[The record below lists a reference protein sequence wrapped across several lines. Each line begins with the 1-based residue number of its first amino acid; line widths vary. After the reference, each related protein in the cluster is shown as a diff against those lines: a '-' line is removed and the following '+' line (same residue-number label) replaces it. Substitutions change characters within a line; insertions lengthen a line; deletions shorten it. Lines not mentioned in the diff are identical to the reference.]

1 MEAETNMEQ
10 LVQEM
15 KVLHASTFSLYL
27 KAHNYHWNVEGIHFP
42 QFHGFFEDLYN
53 ELWTA
58 VDPIAENIRKLG
70 SFTPGSLARFN
81 ELTIV
86 EDELKIPTAIDMIAK
101 LHDDNERVI
110 GLLYRVYELAEGAQ
124 ELGLSNFIQDRIDVH
139 KKHAWMLR
147 SILRRN

>member
-1 MEAETNMEQ
+1 MEQ
-10 LVQEM
+10 LVHEM
-15 KVLHASTFSLYL
+15 KVLQASTFALYL
-27 KAHNYHWNVEGIHFP
+27 KTHNYHWNVEGVHFP

-53 ELWTA
+53 ELWSA

-70 SFTPGSLARFN
+70 AFAPGSLTRFA
-81 ELTIV
+81 ELSII
-86 EDELKIPTAIDMIAK
+86 EDELKIPTALDMVAK
-101 LHDDNERVI
+101 IHDDNEKVI
-110 GLLYRVYELAEGAQ
+110 GLLYRVYEFAEGAQ